1 MRSFGVY
8 TINCITRSR
17 EKIMW
22 ISRVVCDEIMS
33 RYYDYVLGL
42 IPTALIGV
50 TVCLSAVGASWYTAV
65 PAGAA
70 VAIGVMA
77 HAMFVRAPQPTST
90 AAVADAAASASDVA
104 GAAAIGSDAVGSGS
118 DAESGPDAGRATS
131 GSGRTGSGSSR
142 YGSGTSSV
150 AGGD

>member
-1 MRSFGVY
+1 
-8 TINCITRSR
+8 
-17 EKIMW
+17 
-22 ISRVVCDEIMS
+22 MS

-50 TVCLSAVGASWYTAV
+50 TVFLSAVGVSWHTAV

-77 HAMFVRAPQPTST
+77 HAMFVRAPRPAPA
-90 AAVADAAASASDVA
+90 AAVADAAASASDTV
-104 GAAAIGSDAVGSGS
+104 GSDFVGPDAIGSES
-118 DAESGPDAGRATS
+118 DSEPAPDAG
-131 GSGRTGSGSSR
+131 SSR
-142 YGSGTSSV
+142 CGSGTGSV

>member
-1 MRSFGVY
+1 
-8 TINCITRSR
+8 
-17 EKIMW
+17 
-22 ISRVVCDEIMS
+22 MS

-50 TVCLSAVGASWYTAV
+50 TVFLSAVGVSWHAAV

-77 HAMFVRAPQPTST
+77 HAMFVRAPQPASST
-90 AAVADAAASASDVA
+90 AAADAATCASD
-104 GAAAIGSDAVGSGS
+104 AIGSGSSSEPDAERGGSGS
-118 DAESGPDAGRATS
+118 KHA
-131 GSGRTGSGSSR
+131 GSGSSR
-142 YGSGTSSV
+142 YGSGTGSV

>member
-1 MRSFGVY
+1 
-8 TINCITRSR
+8 
-17 EKIMW
+17 
-22 ISRVVCDEIMS
+22 MS

-50 TVCLSAVGASWYTAV
+50 TVFLSAVGVPWHTAV

-77 HAMFVRAPQPTST
+77 HAMFVRAPQPASST
-90 AAVADAAASASDVA
+90 AVADAAASASDVV
-104 GAAAIGSDAVGSGS
+104 GSDVIGAGSAQPESVRSTSTRPGPGSGS
-118 DAESGPDAGRATS
+118 GSNTVRANSSSEHAGSGPN
-131 GSGRTGSGSSR
+131 R
-142 YGSGTSSV
+142 YGSGTDSV